1 MRREMFDVE
10 KIREEFPI
18 LQQKVYG
25 RPLVYLDSGATAQKP
40 LQVLERVDWLS
51 RNLNANIHRG
61 VHLLSEEAT
70 ELYEAAR
77 QQIADFIGAAEKE
90 EIVFTA
96 GATASLNTVAYAWGD
111 AFVGTGDNIVVSEME
126 HHSNLVPWQLVAQ
139 RRGAEVR
146 MLPFDDDGALRTDLL
161 PTLIDSRTRVVAV
174 TQASNTLGT
183 RPDLRPVIEAA
194 HAVGAVVVVDGCQ
207 GVVHGGANV
216 QALDCD
222 FYAFSGH
229 KLYGPTGIGV
239 LYGKRELLERMPPFL
254 GGGDMVDRVTFART
268 TYAPVPLKFEAGT
281 ANFIGAIGL
290 GEAVKFLSRFDAAQI
305 EAHETALLRRAEERL
320 GAIPGLRIY
329 GRTPDK
335 CAIVSF
341 NIEGAHPYDV
351 GMILDKLGIAIRT
364 GHHCA
369 EPVMDHFG
377 VPGMCRAS
385 FALYNTLSEVD
396 ALAAGV
402 ERAVGM
408 LCH

>member
-1 MRREMFDVE
+1 MFDVE

-18 LQQKVYG
+18 LRQKVYG
-25 RPLVYLDSGATAQKP
+25 KPLIYLDSGATAQKP
-40 LQVLERVDWLS
+40 LQVLERVDWLA

-77 QQIADFIGAAEKE
+77 QRTADFIGAAEKE

-111 AFVGTGDNIVVSEME
+111 AFVGAGDNIVVSEME

-146 MLPFDDDGALRTDLL
+146 MLPIDDRGELRTDLL
-161 PTLIDSRTRVVAV
+161 PSLIDERTRVVAV
-174 TQASNTLGT
+174 AQASNTLGT
-183 RPDLRPVIEAA
+183 RPDLRPVIEVA
-194 HAVGAVVVVDGCQ
+194 HAVGAVAVVDGCQ
-207 GVVHGGANV
+207 GVVHGGV
-216 QALDCD
+216 DVRTLDCD

-290 GEAVKFLSRFDAAQI
+290 GEAIAFLSRFDAAEI
-305 EAHETALLRRAEERL
+305 EAHETALRKRAEEGL
-320 GAIPGLRIY
+320 SAIPGLHIY
-329 GRTPDK
+329 GKTADK

-341 NIEGAHPYDV
+341 NIEGAHHYDV

-377 VPGMCRAS
+377 VTGMCRAS
-385 FALYNTLSEVD
+385 LAMYNTPAEVD
-396 ALAAGV
+396 ALVAGV
-402 ERAVGM
+402 ERAVRM
-408 LCH
+408 LRH